1 MLSCVRRRSALLFSF
16 AFACCTPIHDVHPS
30 ATNNVASAGAQ
41 ASTTSDA
48 GGITDAGAADKANTG
63 TSCPSDGARTCD
75 AIDSAKPLLC
85 MKGEWTAQAPCGQD
99 ERCETATGAD
109 LGTCVA
115 IDAECLAHPGGDEY
129 CDGDSLRTCTNMIP
143 GKPRPCGDRR
153 RCATDPLTG
162 VAQCVCAAGAIDQGM
177 GCQVATDCTI
187 EQGGCDS
194 LTKCSVSAGKR
205 ICSMCPAGFI
215 GDGATGCVPQL
226 LDLTVSGGA
235 LSPAFAPG
243 VHDYHVALGL
253 LQQTLTLTP
262 LAPDGAKVDIEG
274 MTPQDS
280 GAWRTQVLSTGAHT
294 IRVSLTTMFG
304 MHAEYDLTV
313 ERSGVQEAYIKASRP
328 DGDDQFGWAAAID
341 GDTLAVGAINE
352 SSNARDVN
360 GNQVDNSLSK
370 SGAVYVF
377 ARTGSVWTQQAYLK
391 SDNPS
396 AYDYFGYA
404 IAVLGDT
411 VVVGAPGAA
420 STGATPA
427 HQGSVHV
434 FVRDH
439 GAWKPSMRLDPPSGG
454 DAQDMFGGSVA
465 LQANRLAIGSPMESS
480 GQEYSGAVY
489 VYPRNGASFGAPKK
503 LKASAPQA
511 SGLFGWS
518 LAFDADDLAV
528 GAPQYDPLRPT
539 RNAPGSAF
547 VYTQQSD
554 EWVEQPLVPSP
565 LPELE
570 ATFGWSVSLFGDTAV
585 VGAPRV
591 RATGA
596 SAPNGEAHVFQRSGG
611 AWKQTQVLTAAVP
624 RRTDFFGWS
633 VKLTDAVLAIGANGD
648 SSASRGTM
656 GDPSNAQAPISG
668 AVYLYGRQGGSWQS
682 SAFIKASNS
691 DGGDGFG
698 NVVALAGDT
707 LVGTAPLEAS
717 SGQGVNGDQNSNGL
731 GGSGAVYVFR

>member
-1 MLSCVRRRSALLFSF
+1 
-16 AFACCTPIHDVHPS
+16 
-30 ATNNVASAGAQ
+30 
-41 ASTTSDA
+41 
-48 GGITDAGAADKANTG
+48 
-63 TSCPSDGARTCD
+63 
-75 AIDSAKPLLC
+75 
-85 MKGEWTAQAPCGQD
+85 
-99 ERCETATGAD
+99 
-109 LGTCVA
+109 
-115 IDAECLAHPGGDEY
+115 
-129 CDGDSLRTCTNMIP
+129 
-143 GKPRPCGDRR
+143 
-153 RCATDPLTG
+153 
-162 VAQCVCAAGAIDQGM
+162 
-177 GCQVATDCTI
+177 
-187 EQGGCDS
+187 
-194 LTKCSVSAGKR
+194 
-205 ICSMCPAGFI
+205 
-215 GDGATGCVPQL
+215 
-226 LDLTVSGGA
+226 
-235 LSPAFAPG
+235 
-243 VHDYHVALGL
+243 
-253 LQQTLTLTP
+253 
-262 LAPDGAKVDIEG
+262 
-274 MTPQDS
+274 
-280 GAWRTQVLSTGAHT
+280 
-294 IRVSLTTMFG
+294 
-304 MHAEYDLTV
+304 
-313 ERSGVQEAYIKASRP
+313 
-328 DGDDQFGWAAAID
+328 
-341 GDTLAVGAINE
+341 
-352 SSNARDVN
+352 
-360 GNQVDNSLSK
+360 
-370 SGAVYVF
+370 
-377 ARTGSVWTQQAYLK
+377 
-391 SDNPS
+391 
-396 AYDYFGYA
+396 
-404 IAVLGDT
+404 
-411 VVVGAPGAA
+411 
-420 STGATPA
+420 
-427 HQGSVHV
+427 VHV